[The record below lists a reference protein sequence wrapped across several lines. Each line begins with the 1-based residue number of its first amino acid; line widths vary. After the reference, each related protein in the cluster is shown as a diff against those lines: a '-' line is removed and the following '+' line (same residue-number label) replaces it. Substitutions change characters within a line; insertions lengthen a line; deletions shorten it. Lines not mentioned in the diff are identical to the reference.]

1 MTCLKPGYEDTR
13 YHYFTVD
20 PTKKYTHL
28 RLNIYPDGGVA
39 RLRTY
44 GVMVPPS
51 PEKLLRYE
59 INGKS
64 LVDLVAMD
72 NGGVCQG
79 LSDAHYGH
87 PRNLIKKNR
96 GFNMADGWETARR
109 QDRPS
114 VLKVSIKYFKLGRE
128 IQIYFPIYFEK
139 YILVQYNLVEKPDQ
153 RKNLYVIELN
163 HILNT
168 YLWSWIYDTIE
179 SRYTVYQII
188 F

>member
-114 VLKVSIKYFKLGRE
+114 VLKVSLKRSLKYFMNITNFQKKLYVYLSISIDYLKLGHG
-128 IQIYFPIYFEK
+128 
-139 YILVQYNLVEKPDQ
+139 L
-153 RKNLYVIELN
+153 
-163 HILNT
+163 
-168 YLWSWIYDTIE
+168 
-179 SRYTVYQII
+179 
-188 F
+188 

>member
-1 MTCLKPGYEDTR
+1 
-13 YHYFTVD
+13 
-20 PTKKYTHL
+20 
-28 RLNIYPDGGVA
+28 
-39 RLRTY
+39 
-44 GVMVPPS
+44 MVPPS

-114 VLKVSIKYFKLGRE
+114 VLKVSLKWSLKYFMNITNFQKKLYVYLSISIEYLKLGNG
-128 IQIYFPIYFEK
+128 
-139 YILVQYNLVEKPDQ
+139 L
-153 RKNLYVIELN
+153 
-163 HILNT
+163 
-168 YLWSWIYDTIE
+168 
-179 SRYTVYQII
+179 
-188 F
+188 

>member
-1 MTCLKPGYEDTR
+1 M
-13 YHYFTVD
+13 D
-20 PTKKYTHL
+20 PTKRYTHL

-59 INGKS
+59 INGES

-114 VLKVSIKYFKLGRE
+114 VLKVRPNSPASLIDPLKYFTDDSSIDFYDLLGFSSFFANIWQKHE
-128 IQIYFPIYFEK
+128 
-139 YILVQYNLVEKPDQ
+139 EKPCHGNI
-153 RKNLYVIELN
+153 RMS
-163 HILNT
+163 HP
-168 YLWSWIYDTIE
+168 
-179 SRYTVYQII
+179 
-188 F
+188 

>member
-139 YILVQYNLVEKPDQ
+139 YIQSCRETRSKEKFIC
-153 RKNLYVIELN
+153 N
-163 HILNT
+163 
-168 YLWSWIYDTIE
+168 
-179 SRYTVYQII
+179 
-188 F
+188 

>member
-1 MTCLKPGYEDTR
+1 MTDLKPGYEDTR

-20 PTKKYTHL
+20 PTKMYTHI

-59 INGKS
+59 ISGES

-114 VLKVSIKYFKLGRE
+114 VLKVSQMFHEFHFQNRYLKNMLHPK
-128 IQIYFPIYFEK
+128 IYF
-139 YILVQYNLVEKPDQ
+139 YNLLVE
-153 RKNLYVIELN
+153 
-163 HILNT
+163 
-168 YLWSWIYDTIE
+168 
-179 SRYTVYQII
+179 
-188 F
+188 